1 MQQNKKTLFI
11 CIAIFTLMVVIS
23 YASVPLYDLFCR
35 TTGYGGTT
43 GESIT
48 VPKKVLDRQI
58 KVTFSAATDSNLPWE
73 FKPLQNDVTVKIGEV
88 GLAYYKAK
96 NLSQSDIT
104 GMAVYNVTP
113 EKAGIYFQKVQCFCF
128 DQQLLNAGAEM
139 PMPMT
144 FFIDPSIADDP
155 FMNDVSEINLHYIF
169 YKQ

>member
-1 MQQNKKTLFI
+1 MNQNRKILFI
-11 CIAIFTLMVVIS
+11 CITVFAFMVILS

-43 GESIT
+43 QEAIK
-48 VPKKVLDRQI
+48 VPQKVLNRKI
-58 KVTFSAATDSNLPWE
+58 KVTFTAAVDPNLPWE
-73 FKPLQNDVTVKIGEV
+73 FKPLQNDIIVKVGEV
-88 GLAYYKAK
+88 GLAHYKAQ
-96 NLSQSDIT
+96 NLSNENIT

-113 EKAGIYFQKVQCFCF
+113 DKAGVYFQKVQCFCF

-144 FFIDPSIADDP
+144 FFIDPDIVNDPSMDD
-155 FMNDVSEINLHYIF
+155 VEEINLHYIF